1 MVLHGLISGM
11 VVPFRAERIL
21 DENHLSH
28 LEEKQSIMSTIKPS
42 LVQVSDFE
50 LKQLRVFKS
59 VVDCGGFAA
68 AETTLNISRP
78 TISIH
83 IANLETRLNLI
94 LCKRG
99 RGGFSLTEE
108 GAIVYEQTNKLLEH
122 LDGFRNTVNNLSSSP
137 TGQLKVALSDTLSLD
152 PRTRLPQIIKQFTE
166 QAPDVELFIDTSS
179 MSEIEG
185 KVLNDKLDIGFIP
198 YHRKLEGLTYVH
210 LFTENNYLYCGQD
223 HSLFNLSEAQ
233 LTEDLINDAR
243 LVHAGLK
250 PHEEVYNNLCYMRLA
265 GVSYFYESRIAM
277 ILSGHYIGFLPEAV
291 AKPYVEQGQL
301 KQIAMSNKV
310 FPLGMAVVCKKSIH
324 QNRAKELFMQ
334 TIEQIFLDYNHA

>member
-1 MVLHGLISGM
+1 
-11 VVPFRAERIL
+11 
-21 DENHLSH
+21 
-28 LEEKQSIMSTIKPS
+28 MSTIKPS

-83 IANLETRLNLI
+83 IANLETRLNLR
-94 LCKRG
+94 LCERG

-122 LDGFRNTVNNLSSSP
+122 LDGFRNTINNLSSSP

-166 QAPDVELFIDTSS
+166 QAQDVKLCIDTSS
-179 MSEIEG
+179 MSDIEG
-185 KVLNDKLDIGFIP
+185 RVLNDKLDIGFIP
-198 YHRKLEGLTYVH
+198 YHRKLEGLTYIH
-210 LFTENNYLYCGQD
+210 LFTDNNYLYCGQE
-223 HSLFNLSEAQ
+223 HPLFNLSDTEISEA
-233 LTEDLINDAR
+233 LVNDAR

-265 GVSYFYESRIAM
+265 GVSYYYESRIAM
-277 ILSGHYIGFLPEAV
+277 ILSGHYIGFLPKAV
-291 AKPYVEQGQL
+291 AAPYVEQGQL
-301 KQIAMSNKV
+301 KAIATTSKS
-310 FPLGMAVVCKKSIH
+310 FSLDMAVICKKSIH
-324 QNRAKELFMQ
+324 HNRAKELFIQ
-334 TIEQIFLDYNHA
+334 TIEQLFSNPQ